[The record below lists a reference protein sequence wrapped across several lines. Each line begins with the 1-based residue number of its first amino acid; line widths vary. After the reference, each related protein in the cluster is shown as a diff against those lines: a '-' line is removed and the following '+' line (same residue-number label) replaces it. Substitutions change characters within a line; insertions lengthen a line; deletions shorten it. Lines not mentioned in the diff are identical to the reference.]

1 MMENS
6 EECQFSLDELM
17 DQIVGK
23 QPQTQ
28 TVKNSLFGKYGED
41 ILSWD
46 ILQTHDCFQ
55 ITGYKSS
62 PYMRVDFR
70 MFKLKD

>member
-1 MMENS
+1 MENS

-41 ILSWD
+41 ILS
-46 ILQTHDCFQ
+46 
-55 ITGYKSS
+55 
-62 PYMRVDFR
+62 
-70 MFKLKD
+70 

>member
-1 MMENS
+1 MVVIMENS
-6 EECQFSLDELM
+6 EESQFLLDELM

-28 TVKNSLFGKYGED
+28 TVKNSLFEKYGED

-46 ILQTHDCFQ
+46 ILQTHDCFFQ
-55 ITGYKSS
+55 NSGYKI
-62 PYMRVDFR
+62 
-70 MFKLKD
+70 LTNT